1 MLRMLRTLF
10 RPGPSVVFATL
21 ALAGALT
28 WSHAHA
34 QTTSD
39 GTPYLLEPPSAYNV
53 GCYGPC
59 DCAVRS
65 APMIGGFHLRFLS
78 VDPLFTTYAVEDFRG
93 SYRADSAAVDLHGV
107 GEYRIG
113 GEFALTQQLR
123 LTLEY
128 PDGTLQRFDSG
139 LVPGGAGFPAIRIS
153 AAAHGFACTDTVID
167 VVAKPLTAGVPT
179 PNGARPAL
187 LATPN
192 PFRNETTIECIL
204 PHPARISLAIVDL
217 QGREVV
223 SLARGLRL
231 DAGAHALPWDG
242 RNGDRSPVR
251 AGVYLAILHLPGSTV
266 TQRLVRLE

>member
-1 MLRMLRTLF
+1 MLRTLRTLF
-10 RPGPSVVFATL
+10 RPGPSVVLATL
-21 ALAGALT
+21 ALIGGLT
-28 WSHAHA
+28 GSRARA

-39 GTPYLLEPPSAYNV
+39 ATPYLLEPPSAYNV

-65 APMIGGFHLRFLS
+65 APMIGGFHLRFVS
-78 VDPLFTTYAVEDFRG
+78 VDPLFTNYAVEDFRA
-93 SYRADSAAVDLHGV
+93 SVKPDSALFELQGV

-123 LTLEY
+123 LTLRY

-139 LVPGGAGFPAIRIS
+139 LVPGGTGFPSIRIS

-179 PNGARPAL
+179 PDGARAAL
-187 LATPN
+187 RATPN

-223 SLARGLRL
+223 SLAHGLRL
-231 DAGAHALPWDG
+231 DAGSHALRWEG